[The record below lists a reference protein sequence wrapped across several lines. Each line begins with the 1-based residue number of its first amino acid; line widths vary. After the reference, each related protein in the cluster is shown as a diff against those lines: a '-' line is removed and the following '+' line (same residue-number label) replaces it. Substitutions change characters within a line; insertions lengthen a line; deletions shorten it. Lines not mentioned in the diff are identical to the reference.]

1 MVEEFSTFE
10 DYALV
15 LKKSLEKI
23 CHDDNMAKEDEVQII
38 YADPPVAF
46 ARFQQIT
53 QNGQK
58 PGPLISFNLESIDI
72 DNSDQLGGWK
82 SFVSSSGTIVK
93 APVIAKLKYK
103 ATINA
108 IKESQAD
115 LLSSQIMLAMPFNRP
130 YATMLDGQWV
140 TMISSDF
147 ASETNLEINDGED
160 KIVKRTCV
168 IEIPRAYFNHP
179 IQVNSNYIKKIN
191 AHIYSVDEN
200 LGVINENN

>member
-1 MVEEFSTFE
+1 MVDEFSTFE

-23 CHDDNMAKEDEVQII
+23 CHDDNMADVDKIQII

-46 ARFQQIT
+46 AKFKQIT

-58 PGPLISFNLESIDI
+58 PGPLVSFNLESLEINNDE
-72 DNSDQLGGWK
+72 QLGGWK
-82 SFVSSSGTIVK
+82 SFVNSAGTIVK
-93 APVIAKLKYK
+93 APVVAKLKYK
-103 ATINA
+103 VTINA

-115 LLSSQIMLAMPFNRP
+115 LISSQIMLAMPFNRP

-140 TMISSDF
+140 TMTAEGFNI
-147 ASETNLEINDGED
+147 ETNLEINDGED
-160 KIVKRTCV
+160 KIVKRSCE

-179 IQVNSNYIKKIN
+179 IQVNNNYIKKIN

-200 LGVINENN
+200 LGVIS